1 MSGLINT
8 AGTKSGVLGCLD
20 PVTDCWI
27 HTAGRND
34 PASGDSEFI
43 DFNLDRYTQRG
54 AAHVGPEMSRSGA
67 VFTFPTP
74 GLWRVTASVGF
85 YSYVYQNYVDIQIH
99 GTGNNSSYNELARSF
114 APFSSG
120 QGNNNINAN
129 VVAMVN
135 FGVWNTTNYKIKF
148 KWARQTS
155 SATMRGESASLHTS
169 FLFERISYNITT
181 VEY

>member
-20 PVTDCWI
+20 PVTDCWV
-27 HTAGRND
+27 HTGGRTN
-34 PASGDSEFI
+34 PASGTSEDISVNITRF
-43 DFNLDRYTQRG
+43 TTRG
-54 AAHVGPEMSRSGA
+54 GAHVGPGMSLSGA

-74 GLWRVTASVGF
+74 GLWRVTASAGF
-85 YSYVYQNYVDIQIH
+85 YSYVYQNYVDIQIYS
-99 GTGNNSSYNELARSF
+99 TTDNSTWTEIARSF

-135 FGVWNTTNYKIKF
+135 FGVWNPANDKIKF
-148 KWARQTS
+148 RWARQTS
-155 SATMRGESASLHTS
+155 SATMRGEANSLHTS
-169 FLFERISYNITT
+169 FLFERMSYNITT
-181 VEY
+181 THY